1 MAAEHS
7 TRSGDELLCVRGL
20 RKTFLQHREW
30 SREKFLVCALDGVDL
45 SLSEGQ
51 TLAVVGESGSGK
63 STLARCIALL
73 EKPTSGEICFGG
85 QDLLAASR
93 EELFPVRAQIQM
105 IFQDPASALNPRFTA
120 AEIIAEPLRIHRRGS
135 PQGQRDRA
143 LKLMELVGLSTG
155 WADRKPLEFSGG
167 QRQRLA
173 IARALALEP
182 KLLILDEA
190 LSALDPP
197 IQAQII
203 NLLLELQK
211 SRGLSYLY
219 ITHDLSAVGCLADEV
234 AILARGRIVERA
246 PTAKLFSHPQQ
257 PETQALLAAVPVLEP
272 LARQEA

>member
-1 MAAEHS
+1 MRAA
-7 TRSGDELLCVRGL
+7 DALLRVRGL
-20 RKTFLQHREW
+20 RKTFVQKREW
-30 SREKFLVCALDGVDL
+30 SREKFLVHALEGVDL

-73 EKPTSGEICFGG
+73 EKPTAGEIWFGG
-85 QDLLAASR
+85 QDVRAASK
-93 EELFPVRAQIQM
+93 EELFPVRAQIQ
-105 IFQDPASALNPRFTA
+105 IVFQDPAAALNPRFTA
-120 AEIIAEPLRIHRRGS
+120 AEIIAEPLRIHCRGR
-135 PQGQRDRA
+135 PREQRARA
-143 LKLMELVGLSTG
+143 LELMELVGLSAG
-155 WADRKPLEFSGG
+155 WASRKPLEFSGG

-173 IARALALEP
+173 VARALALEP

-211 SRGLSYLY
+211 SRRLSYLY

-234 AILARGRIVERA
+234 AVLARGRIVERA
-246 PTAKLFSHPQQ
+246 PIAELLSHPQQ
-257 PETQALLAAVPVLEP
+257 RETQALLAAVPALEP